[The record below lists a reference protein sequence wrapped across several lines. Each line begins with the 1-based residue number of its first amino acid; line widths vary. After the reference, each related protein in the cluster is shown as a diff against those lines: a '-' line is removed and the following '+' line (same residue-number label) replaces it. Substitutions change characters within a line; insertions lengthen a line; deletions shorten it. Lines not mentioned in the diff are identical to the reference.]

1 MVNNFFTVH
10 ENVTT
15 TAPHILHLAISWNSR
30 KVFVVAL
37 HRSYHSEPRP
47 SQHCQPSRPNKTFI
61 SFARF
66 VGMCL
71 TYIFSNCHVFFL
83 QSTIQKLLKQS
94 FIYCHICVFV
104 NHHPKTP
111 PSNQQTKE
119 TNKNKKDRFPAPPK
133 KKSSPGTYNGTFFGN
148 FSSRLGAFN
157 SRNGHWAMK
166 KIGPLVVFR
175 GMKS

>member
-1 MVNNFFTVH
+1 MVNNFFT
-10 ENVTT
+10 
-15 TAPHILHLAISWNSR
+15 ISWNSR

-71 TYIFSNCHVFFL
+71 TYI
-83 QSTIQKLLKQS
+83 QKLLKQS
-94 FIYCHICVFV
+94 FICCHMCVFV
-104 NHHPKTP
+104 NHHPKIP
-111 PSNQQTKE
+111 PSNQQTKG
-119 TNKNKKDRFPAPPK
+119 TKQKQKKIAFHPPK

-157 SRNGHWAMK
+157 SRNGH
-166 KIGPLVVFR
+166 
-175 GMKS
+175 